1 MMHPSLAKQKPLV
14 DFDKKSELVIKK
26 IFFFFF
32 WKARSTNMV
41 FKITFLEKFMDD
53 DF

>member
-26 IFFFFF
+26 IIFFFF
-32 WKARSTNMV
+32 
-41 FKITFLEKFMDD
+41 LEGQIHKYGV
-53 DF
+53 

>member
-26 IFFFFF
+26 IYFFFGRPDPQI
-32 WKARSTNMV
+32 WCLR
-41 FKITFLEKFMDD
+41 
-53 DF
+53 